1 MEKIM
6 SNKKSYMNKEN
17 ILSEGFF
24 DKLKKGLSKLLGVAN
39 DSRKAK
45 KAWKKVDI
53 ALAKSDK
60 SLRDY
65 AETLGLDYD
74 EIKKKVR
81 SY

>member
-1 MEKIM
+1 M

-24 DKLKKGLSKLLGVAN
+24 DKLKNGLSKLLKGAD
-39 DSRKAK
+39 DSKKAK

-53 ALAKSDK
+53 ALAKSEK
-60 SLRDY
+60 SMRDY
-65 AETLGLDYD
+65 AESIGLDYD